1 MKKNKPFPQLFFALV
16 FLISFSIT
24 GQQATAKLK
33 TITGRVTNLKQAIY
47 NVNINIKGEER
58 GTSTDNSGNYTIQ
71 AAVGDVLQFSFVGYK
86 TVSILVED
94 VTSVLNIEMNQNENK
109 LNEVVVLAKKVR
121 EKVDYAKVMDI
132 TFDTAAG
139 MVNPARNGGSVHY
152 LKGEDLIKFGAANSL
167 EAVLGG
173 KYSRVDYNPVTQE
186 LFIRNAK
193 ATFDI
198 DGISYRQPA
207 PVINFNEIRHLY
219 IIKNRALIIIR
230 TKNSPEEKL
239 KRKEAII
246 AKHQNKNYY
255 GNDAKEM
262 TTEEVITSSSIS
274 FDSKIKRKTIRGI
287 ISDLSSPLA
296 NVNVSIKDKSVGTK
310 SDKDGKYVIN
320 AEIGDIINFNYI
332 GFKPVA
338 VIVEDVTEV
347 LNISMMIYANELDEV
362 VLKVNEKSG
371 KSGKVLERS
380 KKVDKE
386 FTTSRGKFNP
396 KTAGYAVA
404 YVDGNEIS
412 NVYGSLLEALQ
423 GKVAGYSIKNGEAY
437 MRGGGMSVTQKYPV
451 AWELD
456 GVFTTTPPNI
466 ELSQI
471 KNIRVLKSLAST
483 NKYGTLG
490 AGGVI
495 VIQTKFGDFGN
506 KNSEASKN
514 KDKFTNKNFY
524 SEDAE
529 SVNLDLSFSNAYTNK
544 LQDFNDKGNAYVYY
558 LKELQNQLEDFNI
571 ELSVAQKFIS
581 YYKDAHYSLRIL
593 KGLADRYAYQPENL
607 KAIGYVMQSI
617 NAKKE
622 AIEVYKK
629 VLNLRPKY
637 AQSYRDLANAYL
649 ENEQFK
655 MAWRLQM
662 HYLLQG
668 NDLTDEG
675 IGKLLYNEME
685 WLFFNRK
692 NQTAIRE
699 KFVPNSK
706 NADDFKNDIRLVF
719 EWSTSEAEFDLEF
732 VNPQRQAYVFEHSL
746 FANQELIFNEKKKG
760 YSSKEFMIDAIG
772 AGEWLVNITYAG
784 NKKSEPTYFKLTT
797 YYNWGKATQ
806 TQETRVYKFKEQRK
820 KIQLLKLNKQVL
832 VSSK

>member
-1 MKKNKPFPQLFFALV
+1 
-16 FLISFSIT
+16 
-24 GQQATAKLK
+24 
-33 TITGRVTNLKQAIY
+33 
-47 NVNINIKGEER
+47 
-58 GTSTDNSGNYTIQ
+58 
-71 AAVGDVLQFSFVGYK
+71 GDVLQFSFVGYK

-239 KRKEAII
+239 KRKEAFI

-262 TTEEVITSSSIS
+262 TTEEVFTSSSIS

-296 NVNVSIKDKSVGTK
+296 NVNVSIKDKYVGTK

-347 LNISMMIYANELDEV
+347 LNINMMIYANELDEV
-362 VLKVNEKSG
+362 VLTVNGKSG

-386 FTTSRGKFNP
+386 F
-396 KTAGYAVA
+396 
-404 YVDGNEIS
+404 
-412 NVYGSLLEALQ
+412 
-423 GKVAGYSIKNGEAY
+423 
-437 MRGGGMSVTQKYPV
+437 
-451 AWELD
+451 
-456 GVFTTTPPNI
+456 
-466 ELSQI
+466 
-471 KNIRVLKSLAST
+471 
-483 NKYGTLG
+483 
-490 AGGVI
+490 
-495 VIQTKFGDFGN
+495 
-506 KNSEASKN
+506 
-514 KDKFTNKNFY
+514 
-524 SEDAE
+524 
-529 SVNLDLSFSNAYTNK
+529 
-544 LQDFNDKGNAYVYY
+544 
-558 LKELQNQLEDFNI
+558 
-571 ELSVAQKFIS
+571 
-581 YYKDAHYSLRIL
+581 
-593 KGLADRYAYQPENL
+593 
-607 KAIGYVMQSI
+607 
-617 NAKKE
+617 
-622 AIEVYKK
+622 
-629 VLNLRPKY
+629 
-637 AQSYRDLANAYL
+637 
-649 ENEQFK
+649 
-655 MAWRLQM
+655 
-662 HYLLQG
+662 
-668 NDLTDEG
+668 
-675 IGKLLYNEME
+675 
-685 WLFFNRK
+685 
-692 NQTAIRE
+692 
-699 KFVPNSK
+699 
-706 NADDFKNDIRLVF
+706 
-719 EWSTSEAEFDLEF
+719 
-732 VNPQRQAYVFEHSL
+732 
-746 FANQELIFNEKKKG
+746 
-760 YSSKEFMIDAIG
+760 
-772 AGEWLVNITYAG
+772 
-784 NKKSEPTYFKLTT
+784 
-797 YYNWGKATQ
+797 
-806 TQETRVYKFKEQRK
+806 
-820 KIQLLKLNKQVL
+820 
-832 VSSK
+832 

>member
-320 AEIGDIINFNYI
+320 AIESAPI
-332 GFKPVA
+332 
-338 VIVEDVTEV
+338 
-347 LNISMMIYANELDEV
+347 
-362 VLKVNEKSG
+362 
-371 KSGKVLERS
+371 
-380 KKVDKE
+380 
-386 FTTSRGKFNP
+386 
-396 KTAGYAVA
+396 
-404 YVDGNEIS
+404 
-412 NVYGSLLEALQ
+412 EA
-423 GKVAGYSIKNGEAY
+423 
-437 MRGGGMSVTQKYPV
+437 
-451 AWELD
+451 
-456 GVFTTTPPNI
+456 
-466 ELSQI
+466 
-471 KNIRVLKSLAST
+471 
-483 NKYGTLG
+483 
-490 AGGVI
+490 
-495 VIQTKFGDFGN
+495 
-506 KNSEASKN
+506 
-514 KDKFTNKNFY
+514 
-524 SEDAE
+524 
-529 SVNLDLSFSNAYTNK
+529 
-544 LQDFNDKGNAYVYY
+544 
-558 LKELQNQLEDFNI
+558 
-571 ELSVAQKFIS
+571 
-581 YYKDAHYSLRIL
+581 
-593 KGLADRYAYQPENL
+593 
-607 KAIGYVMQSI
+607 
-617 NAKKE
+617 
-622 AIEVYKK
+622 
-629 VLNLRPKY
+629 
-637 AQSYRDLANAYL
+637 
-649 ENEQFK
+649 
-655 MAWRLQM
+655 
-662 HYLLQG
+662 
-668 NDLTDEG
+668 
-675 IGKLLYNEME
+675 
-685 WLFFNRK
+685 
-692 NQTAIRE
+692 
-699 KFVPNSK
+699 
-706 NADDFKNDIRLVF
+706 
-719 EWSTSEAEFDLEF
+719 
-732 VNPQRQAYVFEHSL
+732 
-746 FANQELIFNEKKKG
+746 
-760 YSSKEFMIDAIG
+760 
-772 AGEWLVNITYAG
+772 
-784 NKKSEPTYFKLTT
+784 
-797 YYNWGKATQ
+797 
-806 TQETRVYKFKEQRK
+806 
-820 KIQLLKLNKQVL
+820 
-832 VSSK
+832 